1 MKPTTTVADFIKRAR
16 EARHDAFGIAS
27 DPESL
32 MALAAVHRDAFMHE
46 RSEASLRRWRDLVA
60 EVAAAPPPEVDPGT
74 ARWLAIEHVRLGRA
88 FKLAALEDAS
98 LYADAARWTGALPPG
113 ERSDVLSRFELDLI
127 APLKGAAGGSQ
138 G

>member
-16 EARHDAFGIAS
+16 EARHDAFGIA
-27 DPESL
+27 DDLEST

-46 RSEASLRRWRDLVA
+46 RSEAFLRRWRELVA
-60 EVAAAPPPEVDPGT
+60 DVASAPALEIDPGLT
-74 ARWLAIEHVRLGRA
+74 RWLATEHMRLGRA

-98 LYADAARWTGALPPG
+98 LWADAARWTSALTPE

-127 APLKGAAGGSQ
+127 APLRGAAGGSQ